1 MFHKGTFS
9 YTHVLHVIHAL
20 LANPNAQCY
29 NAPMF
34 QSLPLTVRKLE
45 ATEARLE
52 SIYNAARMGLKGD
65 SLALAAGMLP
75 TEYRQLCQ
83 MDPLAEMAALKGK
96 ADAEVEMAN
105 VVVNAAREGDYKAA
119 LAILNHRHDW
129 TPKQEVSVDVT
140 HKISIT
146 EALRLAQ
153 ERIDTGLTID
163 VTPQPEQ
170 LK

>member
-1 MFHKGTFS
+1 
-9 YTHVLHVIHAL
+9 
-20 LANPNAQCY
+20 
-29 NAPMF
+29 MF
-34 QSLPLTVRKLE
+34 QSLPLTVRKIE

-52 SIYNAARMGLKGD
+52 SIYNAARKGLKGD

-83 MDPLAEMAALKGK
+83 FDPLAELAALKGK
-96 ADAEVEMAN
+96 ADSEAEMAK
-105 VVVNAAREGDYKAA
+105 VVTDAALGGDYKAA

-146 EALRLAQ
+146 EALRMAQ
-153 ERIDTGLTID
+153 ERVSTGLTID
-163 VTPQPEQ
+163 AEPANPL

>member
-1 MFHKGTFS
+1 
-9 YTHVLHVIHAL
+9 
-20 LANPNAQCY
+20 
-29 NAPMF
+29 MF
-34 QSLPLTVRKLE
+34 QSLPLTVRKIE

-52 SIYNAARMGLKGD
+52 AIYNASRKGLKGD
-65 SLALAAGMLP
+65 ALALAAGMLP

-83 MDPLAEMAALKGK
+83 FDPLAEMAALKGK
-96 ADAEVEMAN
+96 ADAEAEMAE
-105 VVVNAAREGDYKAA
+105 VVTKAARGGDYKAA

-146 EALRLAQ
+146 EALRMAQ
-153 ERIDTGLTID
+153 ERVSTGLTID
-163 VTPQPEQ
+163 AEPANPL

>member
-1 MFHKGTFS
+1 
-9 YTHVLHVIHAL
+9 
-20 LANPNAQCY
+20 
-29 NAPMF
+29 MF

-52 SIYNAARMGLKGD
+52 AIYTASRKGLKGD
-65 SLALAAGMLP
+65 ALALAAGMLP

-83 MDPLAEMAALKGK
+83 FDPLAEMAALKGK
-96 ADAEVEMAN
+96 ADSEAEMAEV
-105 VVVNAAREGDYKAA
+105 VTKAAQGGDYKAA

-146 EALRLAQ
+146 EALRMAQ
-153 ERIDTGLTID
+153 ERVSTGLVID
-163 VTPQPEQ
+163 AEPANPL

>member
-1 MFHKGTFS
+1 
-9 YTHVLHVIHAL
+9 
-20 LANPNAQCY
+20 
-29 NAPMF
+29 MF
-34 QSLPLTVRKLE
+34 QSLPLTVRKIE

-52 SIYNAARMGLKGD
+52 AIYTASRKGLKGD
-65 SLALAAGMLP
+65 ALALAAGMLP

-83 MDPLAEMAALKGK
+83 FDPLAEMAALKGK
-96 ADAEVEMAN
+96 ADSEAEMAEV
-105 VVVNAAREGDYKAA
+105 VTKAAQGGDYKAA

-146 EALRLAQ
+146 EALRMAQ
-153 ERIDTGLTID
+153 ERVNTGLVID
-163 VTPQPEQ
+163 AEPANPL

>member
-1 MFHKGTFS
+1 
-9 YTHVLHVIHAL
+9 
-20 LANPNAQCY
+20 
-29 NAPMF
+29 MF

-45 ATEARLE
+45 ATEARLQ
-52 SIYNAARMGLKGD
+52 SIYNAARKGLKGD

-83 MDPLAEMAALKGK
+83 FDPLAELAALKGK
-96 ADAEVEMAN
+96 ADAEAEMAK
-105 VVVNAAREGDYKAA
+105 VVTDAALGGDYKAA

-146 EALRLAQ
+146 EALRMAQ
-153 ERIDTGLTID
+153 ERVSTGLTID
-163 VTPQPEQ
+163 AEPANPL
-170 LK
+170 LKG

>member
-1 MFHKGTFS
+1 
-9 YTHVLHVIHAL
+9 
-20 LANPNAQCY
+20 
-29 NAPMF
+29 MF
-34 QSLPLTVRKLE
+34 QSLPLTVRKIE

-52 SIYNAARMGLKGD
+52 SIYNAARKGLKGD

-83 MDPLAEMAALKGK
+83 FDPLAELAALKGK
-96 ADAEVEMAN
+96 ADAEAEMAK
-105 VVVNAAREGDYKAA
+105 VVTDAALGGDYKAA

-146 EALRLAQ
+146 EALRMAQ
-153 ERIDTGLTID
+153 ERVSTGLTID
-163 VTPQPEQ
+163 AEPANPL

>member
-1 MFHKGTFS
+1 LRKTFS
-9 YTHVLHVIHAL
+9 FDI
-20 LANPNAQCY
+20 NAR
-29 NAPMF
+29 MF

-52 SIYNAARMGLKGD
+52 SIYNASRMGLKGD
-65 SLALAAGMLP
+65 ALALAAGMLP

-83 MDPLAEMAALKGK
+83 FDPLAEMAALKGK
-96 ADAEVEMAN
+96 ADAEAEMAK
-105 VVVNAAREGDYKAA
+105 VVADAARGGDYKAA

-146 EALRLAQ
+146 EALRMAQ
-153 ERIDTGLTID
+153 ERVSTGLTID
-163 VTPQPEQ
+163 AEPANPL
-170 LK
+170 LKG

>member
-1 MFHKGTFS
+1 
-9 YTHVLHVIHAL
+9 
-20 LANPNAQCY
+20 
-29 NAPMF
+29 MF

-52 SIYNAARMGLKGD
+52 SIYNAARKGLKGD

-83 MDPLAEMAALKGK
+83 FDPLAELAALKGK
-96 ADAEVEMAN
+96 ADAEAEMAK
-105 VVVNAAREGDYKAA
+105 VVTDAALGGDYKAA

-146 EALRLAQ
+146 EALRMAQ
-153 ERIDTGLTID
+153 ERVSTGLTID
-163 VTPQPEQ
+163 AEPANPL
-170 LK
+170 LKG

>member
-1 MFHKGTFS
+1 
-9 YTHVLHVIHAL
+9 
-20 LANPNAQCY
+20 
-29 NAPMF
+29 MF

-96 ADAEVEMAN
+96 ADAEIEMAN

-163 VTPQPEQ
+163 VSPEREK
-170 LK
+170 LTDGK

>member
-1 MFHKGTFS
+1 
-9 YTHVLHVIHAL
+9 
-20 LANPNAQCY
+20 
-29 NAPMF
+29 MF

-52 SIYNAARMGLKGD
+52 SIYNAARKGLKGD
-65 SLALAAGMLP
+65 ALALAAGMLP

-83 MDPLAEMAALKGK
+83 FDPLAEMAALKGK
-96 ADAEVEMAN
+96 ADSEAEMAEV
-105 VVVNAAREGDYKAA
+105 VTKAAQGGDYKAA

-146 EALRLAQ
+146 EALRMAQ
-153 ERIDTGLTID
+153 ERVSTGLIID
-163 VTPQPEQ
+163 AEPANPL

>member
-1 MFHKGTFS
+1 M
-9 YTHVLHVIHAL
+9 LIAHAFGI
-20 LANPNAQCY
+20 NAR
-29 NAPMF
+29 MF

-52 SIYNAARMGLKGD
+52 SIYNAARKGLKGD

-83 MDPLAEMAALKGK
+83 FDPLAELAALKGK
-96 ADAEVEMAN
+96 ADAEAEMAK
-105 VVVNAAREGDYKAA
+105 VVTDAALGGDYKAA

-146 EALRLAQ
+146 EALRMAQ
-153 ERIDTGLTID
+153 ERVSTGLTID
-163 VTPQPEQ
+163 AEPANPL

>member
-1 MFHKGTFS
+1 
-9 YTHVLHVIHAL
+9 
-20 LANPNAQCY
+20 
-29 NAPMF
+29 MF

-52 SIYNAARMGLKGD
+52 SIYNAARKGLKGD

-83 MDPLAEMAALKGK
+83 FDPLAELAALKGK
-96 ADAEVEMAN
+96 ADSEAEMAK
-105 VVVNAAREGDYKAA
+105 VVTDAALGGDYKAA

-146 EALRLAQ
+146 EALRMAQ
-153 ERIDTGLTID
+153 ERVSTGLTID
-163 VTPQPEQ
+163 AEPANPL

>member
-1 MFHKGTFS
+1 
-9 YTHVLHVIHAL
+9 
-20 LANPNAQCY
+20 
-29 NAPMF
+29 MF
-34 QSLPLTVRKLE
+34 QSLPLTVRKIE

-52 SIYNAARMGLKGD
+52 SIYNAARKGLKGD

-83 MDPLAEMAALKGK
+83 FDPLAELAALKGK
-96 ADAEVEMAN
+96 ADAEAEMAK
-105 VVVNAAREGDYKAA
+105 VVTDAALGGDYKAA
-119 LAILNHRHDW
+119 LAILNHRLDW

-146 EALRLAQ
+146 EALRMAQ
-153 ERIDTGLTID
+153 ERVSTGLTID
-163 VTPQPEQ
+163 AEPANPL

>member
-1 MFHKGTFS
+1 
-9 YTHVLHVIHAL
+9 
-20 LANPNAQCY
+20 
-29 NAPMF
+29 MF

-52 SIYNAARMGLKGD
+52 SIYNAARKGLKGD

-83 MDPLAEMAALKGK
+83 FDPLAELAALKGK
-96 ADAEVEMAN
+96 ADAEAEMAK
-105 VVVNAAREGDYKAA
+105 VVADAALGGDYKAA

-146 EALRLAQ
+146 EALRMAQ
-153 ERIDTGLTID
+153 ERVSTGLTID
-163 VTPQPEQ
+163 AEPANPL

>member
-1 MFHKGTFS
+1 
-9 YTHVLHVIHAL
+9 
-20 LANPNAQCY
+20 
-29 NAPMF
+29 MF

-52 SIYNAARMGLKGD
+52 AIYFAARKGLKGD
-65 SLALAAGMLP
+65 SLAIAAGMLP
-75 TEYRQLCQ
+75 VEYRQLCQ
-83 MDPLAEMAALKGK
+83 FDPLAELAALKGK
-96 ADAEVEMAN
+96 ADAEAAMAK
-105 VVVNAAREGDYKAA
+105 VVTDAALGGDYKAA

-146 EALRLAQ
+146 EALRMAQ
-153 ERIDTGLTID
+153 ERVSTGLTID
-163 VTPQPEQ
+163 AEPANPL

>member
-1 MFHKGTFS
+1 
-9 YTHVLHVIHAL
+9 
-20 LANPNAQCY
+20 
-29 NAPMF
+29 MF

-45 ATEARLE
+45 ATESRLQA
-52 SIYNAARMGLKGD
+52 IYDASRRGLKGD

-83 MDPLAEMAALKGK
+83 FDPLAEMAALKGK
-96 ADAEVEMAN
+96 ADAEAEMAQ
-105 VVVNAAREGDYKAA
+105 VVTDAARGGDYKAA

-146 EALRLAQ
+146 EALRLAN
-153 ERIDTGLTID
+153 ERVSTGVTID
-163 VTPQPEQ
+163 AEPANPL

>member
-1 MFHKGTFS
+1 
-9 YTHVLHVIHAL
+9 
-20 LANPNAQCY
+20 
-29 NAPMF
+29 MF

-45 ATEARLE
+45 ATEARLQ
-52 SIYNAARMGLKGD
+52 SIYNAARKGLKGD

-83 MDPLAEMAALKGK
+83 FDPLAELAALKGK
-96 ADAEVEMAN
+96 ADSEAEMAK
-105 VVVNAAREGDYKAA
+105 VVTDAALGGDYKAA

-146 EALRLAQ
+146 EALRMAQ
-153 ERIDTGLTID
+153 ERVSTGLTID
-163 VTPQPEQ
+163 AEPANPL

>member
-1 MFHKGTFS
+1 
-9 YTHVLHVIHAL
+9 
-20 LANPNAQCY
+20 
-29 NAPMF
+29 MF

-45 ATEARLE
+45 ATEARLQ
-52 SIYNAARMGLKGD
+52 SIYNAARKGLKGD

-83 MDPLAEMAALKGK
+83 FDPLAELAALKGK
-96 ADAEVEMAN
+96 ADAEAEMAK
-105 VVVNAAREGDYKAA
+105 VVTDAALGGDYKAA

-146 EALRLAQ
+146 EALRMAQ
-153 ERIDTGLTID
+153 ERVSTGLTID
-163 VTPQPEQ
+163 AEPANPL

>member
-1 MFHKGTFS
+1 
-9 YTHVLHVIHAL
+9 
-20 LANPNAQCY
+20 
-29 NAPMF
+29 MF
-34 QSLPLTVRKLE
+34 QSLPLTVRKIE

-52 SIYNAARMGLKGD
+52 AIYNASRKGLKGD
-65 SLALAAGMLP
+65 ALALAAGMLP

-83 MDPLAEMAALKGK
+83 FDPLAEMAALKGK
-96 ADAEVEMAN
+96 ADAEAEMAQ
-105 VVVNAAREGDYKAA
+105 VVVNAARGGDYKAA

-146 EALRLAQ
+146 EALRMAQ
-153 ERIDTGLTID
+153 ERVSTGLTID
-163 VTPQPEQ
+163 AEPANPL

>member
-1 MFHKGTFS
+1 
-9 YTHVLHVIHAL
+9 
-20 LANPNAQCY
+20 
-29 NAPMF
+29 MF

-52 SIYNAARMGLKGD
+52 SIYNAARKGLKGD
-65 SLALAAGMLP
+65 ALALAAGMLP

-83 MDPLAEMAALKGK
+83 FDPLAEMAALKGK
-96 ADAEVEMAN
+96 ADAEAEMAE
-105 VVVNAAREGDYKAA
+105 VVTKAAQGGDYKAA

-146 EALRLAQ
+146 EALRMAQ
-153 ERIDTGLTID
+153 ERVSTGLVID
-163 VTPQPEQ
+163 AEPANPL

>member
-1 MFHKGTFS
+1 
-9 YTHVLHVIHAL
+9 
-20 LANPNAQCY
+20 
-29 NAPMF
+29 MF

-52 SIYNAARMGLKGD
+52 SIYNAARKGLKGD

-83 MDPLAEMAALKGK
+83 FDPLAELAALKGK
-96 ADAEVEMAN
+96 ADAEAEMAK
-105 VVVNAAREGDYKAA
+105 VVTDAALGGDYKAA

-146 EALRLAQ
+146 EALRMAQ
-153 ERIDTGLTID
+153 ERVSTGLTID
-163 VTPQPEQ
+163 AEPANPL

>member
-1 MFHKGTFS
+1 MFR
-9 YTHVLHVIHAL
+9 
-20 LANPNAQCY
+20 
-29 NAPMF
+29 
-34 QSLPLTVRKLE
+34 SLPLTVRKIV

-52 SIYNAARMGLKGD
+52 SIYSAARMGLKGD
-65 SLALAAGMLP
+65 ALALAAGMMP

-83 MDPLAEMAALKGK
+83 LDPLAEMAELKGK
-96 ADAEVEMAN
+96 ADSEMEMAGI
-105 VVVNAAREGDYKAA
+105 VTEAARGGDYKAA

-140 HKISIT
+140 QKISIT

>member
-1 MFHKGTFS
+1 MSSNPLQLLMLAK
-9 YTHVLHVIHAL
+9 LHAL
-20 LANPNAQCY
+20 CY
-29 NAPMF
+29 KACIF

-52 SIYNAARMGLKGD
+52 SIYNAARKGLKGD

-83 MDPLAEMAALKGK
+83 FDPLAELAALKGK
-96 ADAEVEMAN
+96 ADAEAEMAK
-105 VVVNAAREGDYKAA
+105 VVTDAALGGDYKAA

-146 EALRLAQ
+146 EALRMAQ
-153 ERIDTGLTID
+153 ERVSTGLTID
-163 VTPQPEQ
+163 AEPANPL